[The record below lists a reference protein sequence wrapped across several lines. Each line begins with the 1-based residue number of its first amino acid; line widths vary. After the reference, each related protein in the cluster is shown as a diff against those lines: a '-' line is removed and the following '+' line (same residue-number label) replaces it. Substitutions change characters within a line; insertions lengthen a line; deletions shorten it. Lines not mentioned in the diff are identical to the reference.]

1 MNIFILILLSIL
13 LIILIKNLCNNIN
26 FFKNN
31 INVLNENNY
40 NLYTN
45 IDHYRIGDLVKGYGK
60 TPMIGNKKLNLEDG
74 ILKYHKNTLAEQYI
88 LKNVNNLTHNYKL
101 LNDLI
106 KQKINKKEN
115 ICIVHLRVGDI
126 LDDKYYNNS
135 KEKLLNKFNNNIPD
149 DNLTYSKNLLP
160 NWYIKSKKYYLE
172 KINKLK
178 KYKINSI
185 IIIAASHI
193 NIGNYELSS
202 YFINLIKKM
211 FEDYKFKVKL
221 SLANHPDDDLIL
233 VANSKYFIP
242 SNGGYSDLLKNIS
255 IINNNICL

>member
-135 KEKLLNKFNNNIPD
+135 KEKLLNKFNNNIPA
-149 DNLTYSKNLLP
+149 DNLTYSKKLLP

-193 NIGNYELSS
+193 NILIMNY
-202 YFINLIKKM
+202 
-211 FEDYKFKVKL
+211 
-221 SLANHPDDDLIL
+221 HLIL
-233 VANSKYFIP
+233 
-242 SNGGYSDLLKNIS
+242 
-255 IINNNICL
+255 

>member
-126 LDDKYYNNS
+126 LDDKYYNN
-135 KEKLLNKFNNNIPD
+135 
-149 DNLTYSKNLLP
+149 
-160 NWYIKSKKYYLE
+160 
-172 KINKLK
+172 
-178 KYKINSI
+178 
-185 IIIAASHI
+185 
-193 NIGNYELSS
+193 
-202 YFINLIKKM
+202 
-211 FEDYKFKVKL
+211 
-221 SLANHPDDDLIL
+221 
-233 VANSKYFIP
+233 
-242 SNGGYSDLLKNIS
+242 
-255 IINNNICL
+255 